1 MIQKPINLMISQD
14 DPMISWDMTQE
25 SFEKMFT
32 TESNNSGDIIRISV
46 IKLKKLN
53 LKRTYI

>member
-1 MIQKPINLMISQD
+1 MISQD

-25 SFEKMFT
+25 SFQKMFT